1 MRKSWETTKNKAIL
15 KNLLISCRNV
25 LQNKSVFLRKKVADI
40 NSNIAHLKSLISQ
53 LFRSNK
59 LYAYMHQTPIFK
71 GNNMCISRH
80 SWNKCVIKQKWI
92 IYKFELFHEFL
103 NTLMKLG
110 RNTERKYSMQVMS
123 ITTATIATKW
133 KFRFTRGFMLVLE
146 LKGFYSGASNIL
158 DIFKRPQS
166 YF

>member
-1 MRKSWETTKNKAIL
+1 M
-15 KNLLISCRNV
+15 
-25 LQNKSVFLRKKVADI
+25 
-40 NSNIAHLKSLISQ
+40 
-53 LFRSNK
+53 
-59 LYAYMHQTPIFK
+59 
-71 GNNMCISRH
+71 
-80 SWNKCVIKQKWI
+80 
-92 IYKFELFHEFL
+92 FHEFL

-123 ITTATIATKW
+123 ITTATITTKW